1 MGGLIVLVVLV
12 AASGAGVLLR
22 RRQGTFKATAPQGG
36 STPPDGTAPLDGT
49 APREG
54 VLTPEDLGAPLGE
67 RATLVQF
74 STEFCAS
81 CPPTKRMLG
90 QVAAEHQGVELVEV
104 DAAARLD
111 LARRLHVYTTPT
123 ILVLDPDGTITSR
136 ASGQPRKSDVLAAI
150 GSVRTP
156 GVSNPGVSNP
166 GVHVPGVPD
175 LSVPGPAR
183 DGGR

>member
-12 AASGAGVLLR
+12 AASGVGVLLR

-36 STPPDGTAPLDGT
+36 SAPLDGT
-49 APREG
+49 ALLGGTGPGEG

-74 STEFCAS
+74 STEFCAN
-81 CPPTKRMLG
+81 CPPTRRMLG
-90 QVAAEHQGVELVEV
+90 QVAAEHQGVEVVEV

-111 LARRLHVYTTPT
+111 LARRLRVYATPT
-123 ILVLDPDGTITSR
+123 ILVLGPDGAITSR

-150 GSVRTP
+150 GSVPSPGVPSPSVP
-156 GVSNPGVSNP
+156 GVS
-166 GVHVPGVPD
+166 VH
-175 LSVPGPAR
+175 GPAR